1 MEARS
6 RMAGNPKIIVL
17 SEQFRGQSFEL
28 TEGKYTVGRGEDC
41 GICLPDPT
49 ISAHHCSLERTGD
62 GTYQLVD
69 AGSTNGTRVNGVR
82 VKQQNMV
89 NSDIIQV
96 GAIEMLFDSEAKSGA
111 ESASTQTG
119 INLQTSAGT
128 TMVNSVPNFS
138 PFNDHADV
146 EGGKSGLGSM
156 VVVGLIGLLVV
167 VALVVLA
174 MVVIGLF
181 GTA

>member
-1 MEARS
+1 
-6 RMAGNPKIIVL
+6 MAGNPKIIVL

-28 TEGKYTVGRGEDC
+28 TGPNYTVGRGEDC

-49 ISAHHCSLERTGD
+49 ISSHHCSLEQASEG
-62 GTYQLVD
+62 GYQLVD

-82 VKQQNMV
+82 VKKQKMV

-96 GAIEMLFDSEAKSGA
+96 GAIEMLYDSEARSES

-138 PFNDHADV
+138 PFDDHADV
-146 EGGKSGLGSM
+146 RGNKGGLASLM
-156 VVVGLIGLLVV
+156 VVGLIGLLVV
-167 VALVVLA
+167 VALVVLGL
-174 MVVIGLF
+174 VVVTLF

>member
-1 MEARS
+1 
-6 RMAGNPKIIVL
+6 MAGNPKIIVL

-28 TEGKYTVGRGEDC
+28 TQENYTVGRGEDC

-49 ISAHHCSLERTGD
+49 ISSHHCSIKRTGD
-62 GTYQLVD
+62 GTYELVD

-82 VKQQNMV
+82 VNQQKLV

-96 GAIEMLFDSEAKSGA
+96 GAIEMLFDSESKDSSGA
-111 ESASTQTG
+111 ASTQTG

-128 TMVNSVPNFS
+128 TMVSEIPNFS
-138 PFNDHADV
+138 PFTERSDV
-146 EGGKSGLGSM
+146 RGSKAGLSSLLT
-156 VVVGLIGLLVV
+156 VGLIGLLVV

-174 MVVIGLF
+174 LVILNLF
-181 GTA
+181 ST

>member
-1 MEARS
+1 
-6 RMAGNPKIIVL
+6 MAGNPKIIVL

-49 ISAHHCSLERTGD
+49 ISGHHCTLELTDETG
-62 GTYQLVD
+62 YRLVD

-82 VKQQNMV
+82 VKQQNLV

-96 GAIEMLFDSEAKSGA
+96 GAIEMLFDSESKPGEDGA
-111 ESASTQTG
+111 SMQTG
-119 INLQTSAGT
+119 INLQSSAGT
-128 TMVNSVPNFS
+128 TMVNNVPNFS

-146 EGGKSGLGSM
+146 SGSKGGLGSM
-156 VVVGLIGLLVV
+156 IVVGLIGLLVV
-167 VALVVLA
+167 AALCVLA
-174 MVVIGLF
+174 IVVINLLH
-181 GTA
+181 TS